1 MKGKSTNCK
10 TCGMCGFF
18 MQYNDDENCG
28 DCASIGMNKECYE
41 GVNPF
46 LCEKSYIDEWTPKYA
61 YTPILQVSSNEE
73 ACGFFRNTRTPRVRK
88 YIKDHPQYYKQLK
101 WRIKN
106 QTKLEPCNTL

>member
-1 MKGKSTNCK
+1 
-10 TCGMCGFF
+10 MCGFF
-18 MQYNDDENCG
+18 MRYNDDENTG

-46 LCEKSYIDEWTPKYA
+46 LCEKSYIDECTPKYD
-61 YTPILQVSSNEE
+61 YTPILQVSSNDE
-73 ACGFFRNTRTPRVRK
+73 ACGFFRNTRTPRIRK

-106 QTKLEPCNTL
+106 QTKIEL